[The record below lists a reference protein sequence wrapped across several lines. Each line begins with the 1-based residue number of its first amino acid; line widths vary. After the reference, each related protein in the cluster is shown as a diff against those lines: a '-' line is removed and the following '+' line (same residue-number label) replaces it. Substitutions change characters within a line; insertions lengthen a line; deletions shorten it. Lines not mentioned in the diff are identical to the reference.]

1 MEKVYD
7 IVIVGGGPAG
17 TTAGIYAKRAGRDV
31 VIIEKFLVG
40 GQLGLIGQIENYPG
54 FISISGGELADKFLS
69 HAKSLDI
76 PIISDEVLEYD
87 FQGEVKTL
95 KGKRQTYS
103 ARAVIL
109 AIGSHSKEL
118 NIQGEKELI
127 GKGVSY
133 CALCDGNFFKGQD
146 VAVVGSGDSAFSDAL
161 YLSNICNK
169 VYILTKDNLKLNNY
183 SEDDIKERDNI
194 VLLRGALSKEIEGKD
209 KVTALVYD
217 KNGKEEKLDT
227 SAVFVAIGRKP
238 DTEAL
243 KDKIKLN
250 ALGFIETDD
259 KMSTSAEGVFACGD
273 VRANAIKQVALAVG
287 EGAIAGSEANKY
299 ILKSRRKSSI

>member
-17 TTAGIYAKRAGRDV
+17 ITAGIYAKRAGRDV

-76 PIISDEVLEYD
+76 PIINDDILEYD
-87 FQGEVKTL
+87 LQGEVKTL
-95 KGKRQTYS
+95 KGKKETYS

-109 AIGSHSKEL
+109 ALGSHSKEL

-183 SEDDIKERDNI
+183 SDDDI
-194 VLLRGALSKEIEGKD
+194 
-209 KVTALVYD
+209 
-217 KNGKEEKLDT
+217 
-227 SAVFVAIGRKP
+227 
-238 DTEAL
+238 
-243 KDKIKLN
+243 
-250 ALGFIETDD
+250 
-259 KMSTSAEGVFACGD
+259 
-273 VRANAIKQVALAVG
+273 
-287 EGAIAGSEANKY
+287 
-299 ILKSRRKSSI
+299 

>member
-1 MEKVYD
+1 M
-7 IVIVGGGPAG
+7 
-17 TTAGIYAKRAGRDV
+17 
-31 VIIEKFLVG
+31 
-40 GQLGLIGQIENYPG
+40 
-54 FISISGGELADKFLS
+54 
-69 HAKSLDI
+69 
-76 PIISDEVLEYD
+76 
-87 FQGEVKTL
+87 QGEVKTL

-183 SEDDIKERDNI
+183 SEDEIKERGNII
-194 VLLRGALSKEIEGKD
+194 VL
-209 KVTALVYD
+209 
-217 KNGKEEKLDT
+217 
-227 SAVFVAIGRKP
+227 
-238 DTEAL
+238 
-243 KDKIKLN
+243 
-250 ALGFIETDD
+250 
-259 KMSTSAEGVFACGD
+259 
-273 VRANAIKQVALAVG
+273 
-287 EGAIAGSEANKY
+287 
-299 ILKSRRKSSI
+299 